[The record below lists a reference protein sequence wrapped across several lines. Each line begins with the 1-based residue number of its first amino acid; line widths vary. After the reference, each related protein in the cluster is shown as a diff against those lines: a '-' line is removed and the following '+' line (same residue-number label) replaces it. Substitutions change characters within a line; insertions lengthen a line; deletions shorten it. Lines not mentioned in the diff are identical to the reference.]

1 MQPTRGIGGLVHRG
15 FVTFQAV
22 PRLTQ
27 LKEHPIRDT
36 DPTPT
41 DFSAFGLS
49 ELSLAAVE
57 ALGWTTPTP
66 IQSQTIPAIRSG
78 RDVVGIARTGTGKT
92 GAFMLPALERI
103 EAGAGL
109 QVLVLCPTREL
120 AQQVRDDTLDLARG
134 SSIRATVICGGV
146 AYGPQLDA
154 LTQGDEVIVATPG
167 RLIDLQNRG
176 SANLKKVR
184 MLILDEAD
192 RMLDM
197 GFRPQIEQV
206 VRGLGKRPQTLLFSA
221 TMPNAVHDLALRMTR
236 DPAWVE
242 ASPSGSRVTAI
253 GEVAYSVR
261 PDRKP
266 DLLVHL
272 LRQPGWDQVLV
283 FTRTKVG
290 ADALQTRLARE
301 GVSCDAIHGNRQMS
315 HRTRAIERF
324 TRGDVRV
331 LVATD
336 IAQRGLDIE
345 GISHVVNYDVP
356 LDPGDYVHRVG
367 RTGRAGA
374 TGEAVTFVTSSD
386 LGAFRTLEHQL
397 ERKLEKVHLP
407 EFDFAGGEVLEDRAA
422 RRARPRTRSGRG
434 TGSKAG
440 RQLDPEELA
449 ALLSHN

>member
-1 MQPTRGIGGLVHRG
+1 M
-15 FVTFQAV
+15 
-22 PRLTQ
+22 
-27 LKEHPIRDT
+27 
-36 DPTPT
+36 
-41 DFSAFGLS
+41 
-49 ELSLAAVE
+49 
-57 ALGWTTPTP
+57 
-66 IQSQTIPAIRSG
+66 
-78 RDVVGIARTGTGKT
+78 
-92 GAFMLPALERI
+92 
-103 EAGAGL
+103 
-109 QVLVLCPTREL
+109 
-120 AQQVRDDTLDLARG
+120 
-134 SSIRATVICGGV
+134 

-154 LTQGDEVIVATPG
+154 LKRGDEVIVATPG

-176 SANLKKVR
+176 SARLTGVR
-184 MLILDEAD
+184 LLILDEAD

-206 VRGLGKRPQTLLFSA
+206 VRGLGARPQTLLFSA

-236 DPAWVE
+236 DAQWVE
-242 ASPSGSRVTAI
+242 ASPSGSRVQEIA
-253 GEVAYSVR
+253 EVAYSVR

-266 DLLVHL
+266 DLLAHL
-272 LRQPGWDQVLV
+272 LQEPGWDQVLV

-290 ADALQTRLARE
+290 ADALQTRLARA
-301 GVSCDAIHGNRQMS
+301 GVSCDAIHGNRQMR

-397 ERKLEKVHLP
+397 ERTRGEDPPSRIRLFRGRDHRAPRGEEEAAAHPLGP
-407 EFDFAGGEVLEDRAA
+407 AHRQQGGTTPGPGGAGGAA
-422 RRARPRTRSGRG
+422 EPQLVGAAGPAPRPRSPSPG
-434 TGSKAG
+434 TSQAAG
-440 RQLDPEELA
+440 PRNPSPPGA
-449 ALLSHN
+449 PT

>member
-1 MQPTRGIGGLVHRG
+1 MTE
-15 FVTFQAV
+15 T
-22 PRLTQ
+22 
-27 LKEHPIRDT
+27 
-36 DPTPT
+36 T
-41 DFSAFGLS
+41 DFSSFGLS
-49 ELSLAAVE
+49 SHSLAAIE

-66 IQSQTIPAIRSG
+66 IQRQAIPLVAAR

-92 GAFMLPALERI
+92 AAFMLPALESIR
-103 EAGAGL
+103 EGAGL

-120 AQQVRDDTLDLARG
+120 AQQVREDTEALARG
-134 SSIRATVICGGV
+134 TALRAAEIFGGV

-154 LTQGDEVIVATPG
+154 LKRGDEVVVATPG

-176 SANLKKVR
+176 SARLKGIR
-184 MLILDEAD
+184 LLILDEAD

-221 TMPNAVHDLALRMTR
+221 TMPNAVHALALQMTR
-236 DPAWVE
+236 DPVWVE
-242 ASPSGSRVTAI
+242 ASPSGSRVAAI
-253 GEVAYSVR
+253 DEVAYSVR

-272 LRQPGWDQVLV
+272 LGEPGWDQVLV
-283 FTRTKVG
+283 FTRTKIG
-290 ADALQTRLARE
+290 ADTLKSRLDRA
-301 GVSCDAIHGNRQMS
+301 GISGDAIHSNRQMH

-324 TRGDVRV
+324 TEGKVRV

-374 TGEAVTFVTSSD
+374 GGEAVTFVTSAD

-397 ERKLEKVHLP
+397 ERRIEKVHHP
-407 EFDFAGGEVLEDRAA
+407 EFDFAGGDVQEAQAA
-422 RRARPRTRSGRG
+422 AKATAKARSRSGRG
-434 TGSKAG
+434 MGSRAG
-440 RQLDPEELA
+440 EKLDAEALA
-449 ALLSHN
+449 DLLRHG

>member
-1 MQPTRGIGGLVHRG
+1 MTE
-15 FVTFQAV
+15 AN
-22 PRLTQ
+22 
-27 LKEHPIRDT
+27 
-36 DPTPT
+36 
-41 DFSAFGLS
+41 DFSSFGLS
-49 ELSLAAVE
+49 SHSLAAVE
-57 ALGWTTPTP
+57 ALGWTAPTP
-66 IQSQTIPAIRSG
+66 IQRRAIPLVMDG

-92 GAFMLPALERI
+92 AAFMLPALESIR
-103 EAGAGL
+103 EGKGL

-120 AQQVRDDTLDLARG
+120 AQQVREDAEALARG
-134 SSIRATVICGGV
+134 TSVRAAEIFGGV
-146 AYGPQLDA
+146 GYGPQFNA
-154 LTQGDEVIVATPG
+154 LKRGDEVVVATPG

-176 SANLKKVR
+176 SARLKRVR
-184 MLILDEAD
+184 LLILDEAD

-221 TMPNAVHDLALRMTR
+221 TMPNAVHALALQMTR
-236 DPAWVE
+236 DPIWVE
-242 ASPSGSRVTAI
+242 ASPSGSRVAEI
-253 GEVAYSVR
+253 AEVAYSVR

-272 LRQPGWDQVLV
+272 LGEPGWDQVLV
-283 FTRTKVG
+283 FTRTKIG
-290 ADALQTRLARE
+290 ADTLKSRLDRA
-301 GVSCDAIHGNRQMS
+301 GISGDVIHSNRQMH

-324 TRGDVRV
+324 TEGKVRV

-374 TGEAVTFVTSSD
+374 AGEAVTFVTSAD

-397 ERKLEKVHLP
+397 ERRIEKVHHP
-407 EFDFAGGEVLEDRAA
+407 EFDFAGGVVQEAKAA
-422 RRARPRTRSGRG
+422 AKTRSRTGRG
-434 TGSKAG
+434 MGSRAG
-440 RQLDPEELA
+440 EKLDAEALAEL
-449 ALLSHN
+449 LRHG